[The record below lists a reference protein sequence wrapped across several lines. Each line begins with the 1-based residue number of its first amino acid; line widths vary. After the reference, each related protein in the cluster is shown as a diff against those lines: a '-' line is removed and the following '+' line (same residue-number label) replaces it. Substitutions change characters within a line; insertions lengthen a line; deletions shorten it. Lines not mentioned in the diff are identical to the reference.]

1 MINENKRVIEKID
14 KILNELSLQTNIIL
28 DGIQKIYSYVN
39 DVEVHY
45 IMENMFKSSIT
56 LSKYINDLLDYKKYL
71 LTDNL
76 ELDTDN
82 VNILLLIKKIFNIY
96 NVKMESYNITFN
108 YNLSNYIRENTFL
121 IDKKY
126 LTQIMLNV
134 FDIIIADIE
143 SEITN
148 LNNNKILI
156 KVEYNTEYIEFNI
169 YYTSTRYINIE
180 QIKDNVFDKYNIKYN
195 IINELVNHLKGDVL
209 YYNEIGDGIGYDK
222 QITIKLLSETYN
234 SIDNIETDNN
244 NINNKLVYK
253 TKVEKKNITIAILSS
268 NSLYLNII
276 INALD
281 YYTNKIDLEIIPLDN
296 IKKGFDYIKKNNK
309 DVDILILDIEYNNL
323 LGLNILNNLYK
334 YKNLKFILTT
344 SIETDNIKNY
354 IGPEFNNNR
363 IFIYIKPINSHNIS
377 KIENFLLD
385 INDMENDNEKIDK
398 KIIKDIDVNN
408 NFNNNDIN
416 NDVNYIYKIK
426 NNNVFYI

>member
-76 ELDTDN
+76 ELDNCN
-82 VNILLLIKKIFNIY
+82 VNILSLIKKIFNIY

-126 LTQIMLNV
+126 LTQIILNV

-156 KVEYNTEYIEFNI
+156 KVEFNTGYIEFNI
-169 YYTSTRYINIE
+169 YYTSTRNIDIE

-209 YYNEIGDGIGYDK
+209 YYNDLGGEIGYDK
-222 QITIKLLSETYN
+222 QITIKLLSETYKLEDNINTNN
-234 SIDNIETDNN
+234 SIN
-244 NINNKLVYK
+244 NINCDINCNVNCKLTHK
-253 TKVEKKNITIAILSS
+253 EKLKKKKITIAILSS

-281 YYTNKIDLEIIPLDN
+281 YYTNKVDLEIIPLDN

-309 DVDILILDIEYNNL
+309 AIDFIILDIEYNNL

-385 INDMENDNEKIDK
+385 NNEEKSNNMEH
-398 KIIKDIDVNN
+398 
-408 NFNNNDIN
+408 NNDIN
-416 NDVNYIYKIK
+416 KIK
-426 NNNVFYI
+426 DNTVFYI